1 MITVW
6 GKPFSFNGQSN
17 PTTYSCDWK
26 SCVDK
31 CYDDTKCL
39 LVHTDSSETCVVYT
53 IGDVQL
59 VSNQKLNPS
68 SSKDKTT
75 FRITSAPNTCGPLE
89 EMLPTMI
96 PILNHPTY
104 IHFNV
109 TTASDTYAIGFKQPD
124 AADFTFPLTSMFFY
138 DKYKQSDTGLAVT
151 SSMAFLQ
158 TFYEPVDF
166 EIAKLRCQT
175 YGNGFMIATASLTQ
189 KVVNDTIERNKNR
202 DSIPEQDFLHIGLVR
217 QDDNT
222 WVWTTPELD
231 YKSEGIPWASG
242 EPKQENK
249 CAWVIKTR
257 NVDSL
262 TLVSHL

>member
-6 GKPFSFNGQSN
+6 GKPFSFNGQPN
-17 PTTYSCDWK
+17 PTTYSCDWE

-39 LVHTDSSETCVVYT
+39 LVHTDSSQTCVVYT

-75 FRITSAPNTCGPLE
+75 FR
-89 EMLPTMI
+89 
-96 PILNHPTY
+96 
-104 IHFNV
+104 
-109 TTASDTYAIGFKQPD
+109 
-124 AADFTFPLTSMFFY
+124 
-138 DKYKQSDTGLAVT
+138 
-151 SSMAFLQ
+151 

-166 EIAKLRCQT
+166 EIAKLRCQA

-202 DSIPEQDFLHIGLVR
+202 DSIPEQDFLHIGLVL

-242 EPKQENK
+242 EPKPEK
-249 CAWVIKTR
+249 
-257 NVDSL
+257 
-262 TLVSHL
+262 